1 MEPVYAKNLIAA
13 GKDGIALEDE
23 SMLVVQHLFRA
34 DLLQKRGCKYQK
46 DSPDF
51 ILIGTLDGEPI
62 IAVVKMKCR
71 SKAKTQDS
79 E

>member
-1 MEPVYAKNLIAA
+1 
-13 GKDGIALEDE
+13 
-23 SMLVVQHLFRA
+23 MLVVQHFFRA
-34 DLLQKRGCKYQK
+34 GLLQKRGCKYQK

-62 IAVVKMKCR
+62 VAVVKMKCR